1 MTLLPMAG
9 DVDNPMLSRSLL
21 FIMSLVLRGGIRI
34 IDCRTAVRMLRI
46 AKSSVSVS
54 VHFGCR
60 SKCCVACTADPTFMA
75 RINHIRHPD
84 LAVICLPVALL
95 GNPLLLAAAV
105 GRGIVAAGTL
115 RIAGILLGLG
125 GIALV
130 VRLRGIGRL
139 VILLL
144 GVIGLLVLVVGFFL
158 LLGLGSRGLRRLFFA
173 RLLFVFILYR
183 CGGLFRRAASLLCNA
198 GTSKLRCRK
207 AHQKRNDNSLCS
219 HADLPV
225 HETGRWTLA
234 DIQRP
239 ARFYICSR
247 RFF

>member
-1 MTLLPMAG
+1 MLP
-9 DVDNPMLSRSLL
+9 RSLL
-21 FIMSLVLRGGIRI
+21 FIMSLVFRGSIRI
-34 IDCRTAVRMLRI
+34 IDCRSSIRVLCIT
-46 AKSSVSVS
+46 KSSVSVS

-95 GNPLLLAAAV
+95 GNPLLLVAAV
-105 GRGIVAAGTL
+105 GRGIVA
-115 RIAGILLGLG
+115 AGILLGLG

-144 GVIGLLVLVVGFFL
+144 GVIGLLVLAVGLFL

-173 RLLFVFILYR
+173 WLLFVFILYR
-183 CGGLFRRAASLLCNA
+183 CGCPFRRAASLLCNA

-225 HETGRWTLA
+225 RETGRWTLA

>member
-1 MTLLPMAG
+1 
-9 DVDNPMLSRSLL
+9 
-21 FIMSLVLRGGIRI
+21 
-34 IDCRTAVRMLRI
+34 
-46 AKSSVSVS
+46 
-54 VHFGCR
+54 
-60 SKCCVACTADPTFMA
+60 MA

-144 GVIGLLVLVVGFFL
+144 GVIGLLVLAVGFFL
-158 LLGLGSRGLRRLFFA
+158 LLGLGFQRFAPPFLRLASFC
-173 RLLFVFILYR
+173 LY
-183 CGGLFRRAASLLCNA
+183 SLPL
-198 GTSKLRCRK
+198 
-207 AHQKRNDNSLCS
+207 
-219 HADLPV
+219 
-225 HETGRWTLA
+225 W
-234 DIQRP
+234 RP
-239 ARFYICSR
+239 FP
-247 RFF
+247 